1 MNEILMYG
9 EIGLDITD
17 VQFNK
22 DLNLYKG
29 QDVLLRANSP
39 GGEVFQGLAIYN
51 SIKEHG
57 QCDVQIDGLAA
68 SMMTIIMLAARKIS
82 ASKNALIMI
91 HLPSM
96 VANGAKSLKREL
108 KDEEILSKVT
118 DIALNNYSERTGMPS
133 DKILKMLEAE
143 TWMTAQEAL
152 ELGFIDEITDEVLI
166 QSTPVASMKNKI
178 PKKVYMTYKKGIIKM
193 ESLAQILNL
202 SETAD
207 TDLILKAISTM
218 KNKLVSTEA
227 ELTRTKNQIKTSQSI
242 EAKKITAL
250 AIEKGVIP
258 KNLERVQLMAF
269 DTDFKNTKE
278 DLLSAINENVG
289 LSVQMQNHK
298 LIAEIVLGT
307 KKAGNEIKVE
317 KPKNEWTLQ
326 DYRKYAPKELEND
339 RELYSKLVKQE
350 YNL

>member
-9 EIGLDITD
+9 EIGFDITD
-17 VQFNK
+17 AQFNK
-22 DLNLYKG
+22 DLSLYKG
-29 QDVLLRANSP
+29 QDVLIRANSP

-68 SMMTIIMLAARKIS
+68 SMMTVIMLAARKIS

-91 HLPSM
+91 HNPIS
-96 VANGAKSLKREL
+96 NS
-108 KDEEILSKVT
+108 KDESRRKKDDEILSKVK
-118 DIALNNYSERTGMPS
+118 DIAVNSYVERTGLSPNEIS
-133 DKILKMLEAE
+133 SMLDAE

-152 ELGFIDEITDEVLI
+152 EKGFIDEITDNVLQREPI
-166 QSTPVASMKNKI
+166 ANIKNKK
-178 PKKVYMTYKKGIIKM
+178 PKAVYMTYKKGTVKM

-242 EAKKITAL
+242 EAKQITAL
-250 AIEKGVIP
+250 AIERGVIP

-269 DTDFKNTKE
+269 DTDFKKTKE

-298 LIAEIVLGT
+298 LIREIVVGT
-307 KKAGNEIKVE
+307 KMTATEIKAE
-317 KPKNEWTLQ
+317 KPKSEWTLQ
-326 DYRKYAPKELEND
+326 DYRKNAPKELEND
-339 RELYSKLVKQE
+339 RDLYNKLVKQE